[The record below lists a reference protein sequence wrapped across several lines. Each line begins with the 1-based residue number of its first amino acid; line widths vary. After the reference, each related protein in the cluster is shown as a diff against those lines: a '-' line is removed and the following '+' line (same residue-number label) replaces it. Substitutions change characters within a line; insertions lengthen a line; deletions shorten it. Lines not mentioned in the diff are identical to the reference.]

1 MKTVILIRHA
11 KSSWK
16 FPDLKDIERPLKKRG
31 ISDAAMMANIL
42 KEIPVHPDKIISSP
56 AVRALATAKAFAGQ
70 AGFSETEIITDQ
82 RLYLE
87 SKTKLYNLLHELD
100 DGYQTIALVSHNP
113 GLTDFANS
121 LADDTIDNIP
131 TSGIVGIQFDCN
143 SWAEIEKGKGKRLFF
158 EVPKKHRKKIEK
170 AETKIL

>member
-1 MKTVILIRHA
+1 MKTIILIRHA

-16 FPDLKDIERPLKKRG
+16 FPDLKDVERPLKKRG
-31 ISDAAMMANIL
+31 TTDAALMANVL
-42 KEIPVHPDKIISSP
+42 KDMQVRPDKIISSP

-70 AGFSETEIITDQ
+70 AGFDDADILVDP

-87 SKTKLYNLLHELD
+87 SKTKLSQLVTGLD
-100 DGYQTIALVSHNP
+100 DAFQTIALVSHNP
-113 GLTDFANS
+113 GITDFANF
-121 LADDTIDNIP
+121 LANDTIENIP

-143 SWAEIEKGKGKRLFF
+143 SWSEIEKGKGKQLFF
-158 EVPKKHRKKIEK
+158 EIPKKHRKKIEK

>member
-1 MKTVILIRHA
+1 MKTIILIRHA

-31 ISDAAMMANIL
+31 VSDAALMATVL
-42 KEIPVHPDKIISSP
+42 KDMHLTVDKIISSP
-56 AVRALATAKAFAGQ
+56 AERALSTAKAFA
-70 AGFSETEIITDQ
+70 EEEKIVIDQ

-87 SKTKLYNLLHELD
+87 SKTKLLNLLNELD
-100 DGYQTIALVSHNP
+100 DSCQCVAIVSHNP
-113 GLTDFANS
+113 DLTDFANF
-121 LADDTIDNIP
+121 LANDNIENIP

-143 SWAEIEKGKGKRLFF
+143 SWAEVQKGKCKRLFLK
-158 EVPKKHRKKIEK
+158 VPKTYRDKIEK